1 MRDSIILIAAAGA
14 EDTHADTAHTT
25 TASTGNPVTDIA
37 NTFKLKTELF
47 VPQVILFLIVL
58 YVLQKFAF
66 KPIQA
71 MLEERKAR
79 IAESLENARKIKVEL
94 AEAAA
99 TRKQIVDEASVKAK
113 TIIEEAQ
120 AAAEK
125 VRTTESQKAVAQ
137 AEEIIAKARQAAESD
152 RAMMLAELKKE
163 IGQLVVQTT
172 TQVIGKV
179 LTEEDKN
186 RLIEETRKNI
196 AA

>member
-1 MRDSIILIAAAGA
+1 
-14 EDTHADTAHTT
+14 
-25 TASTGNPVTDIA
+25 
-37 NTFKLKTELF
+37 
-47 VPQVILFLIVL
+47 
-58 YVLQKFAF
+58 
-66 KPIQA
+66 